1 MFDTIR
7 QFSDRLLGRGDAAI
21 TVPVMDGALKP
32 NRVLDD
38 AEIVATLPDID
49 DLAIDG
55 ETLFA
60 TAGPVLYRL
69 DADRLVEV
77 QRFDAD
83 ITALAVRSANRLG
96 AGVAVALAGKRIVLL
111 SAAPNGANSLTAT
124 ATLDRLGDAPLNNVN
139 ALSFEAD
146 DSVLFSDGSTR
157 RGPDDW
163 CRDLM
168 ERGQTGRVGRWR
180 VGSDA
185 GGSSGQGSA
194 ELLASRLRYAYGV
207 LSRGSDA
214 VAGKRGDGGK
224 AGGVLGGVLDGV
236 LYSESWRHRVLQAGL
251 QPGSQALLADLPG
264 YPSRM
269 APAARGG
276 FWLTCFVCRTQLVEF
291 VLREDAY
298 RTRMLESVD
307 PRYWVAP
314 SLRSGASYLEPLQGA
329 GVKQMGVLKPW
340 APPRSYGLVLH
351 VDAHGHTTESLHS
364 QVDGRHH
371 GITAVVEVGDA
382 LYVASKGSGRLLR
395 VPLAGRGASQ

>member
-7 QFSDRLLGRGDAAI
+7 QFSDRVLGRGDAAI

-38 AEIVATLPDID
+38 AEVVATLPDID
-49 DLAIDG
+49 DLATDG
-55 ETLFA
+55 TMLFA
-60 TAGPVLYRL
+60 TAGAVLYRL
-69 DADRLVEV
+69 DAGRLVEV

-83 ITALAVRSANRLG
+83 ITALAVRSADRL
-96 AGVAVALAGKRIVLL
+96 AVALAGKRIVLMSSDRKRPGNL
-111 SAAPNGANSLTAT
+111 IEI
-124 ATLDRLGDAPLNNVN
+124 ATLDRLGDAPLHSVN

-168 ERGQTGRVGRWR
+168 EKGQTGRVARWR
-180 VGSDA
+180 VGLGA
-185 GGSSGQGSA
+185 GTNSGPGTV
-194 ELLASRLRYAYGV
+194 ELLASRLQYAYGV
-207 LSRGSDA
+207 LPRTEA
-214 VAGKRGDGGK
+214 VADRQVK
-224 AGGVLGGVLDGV
+224 AGGVR
-236 LYSESWRHRVLQAGL
+236 YSESWRHRVVQAGL
-251 QPGSQALLADLPG
+251 QAGSQPVLADLPG

-314 SLRSGASYLEPLQGA
+314 SLRSGTSYLEPLQGA

-351 VDAHGHTTESLHS
+351 VDAQGHTTESLHS
-364 QVDGRHH
+364 QVDGQHH
-371 GITAVVEVGDA
+371 GITAVVEFGGA
-382 LYVASKGSGRLLR
+382 LYAASRGSGRLLR
-395 VPLAGRGASQ
+395 VPLTGPGAMQ